1 MLTEKR
7 FRLDLSRRIFIVSAV
22 IIFLLTAM
30 AINSFNLPAP
40 DYSSIT
46 LVQKFF
52 YQILGYIL
60 FLDLLFIDGLIDTI
74 EKENQDCQISL
85 DVQKTLLIKRL
96 TSNWKRISLQLEVR
110 GTGDTRGSQHFFF
123 EKKE

>member
-1 MLTEKR
+1 MTEKR

-60 FLDLLFIDGLIDTI
+60 FLDLLFIGVLGGYHIAI
-74 EKENQDCQISL
+74 KVLEEEKETPD
-85 DVQKTLLIKRL
+85 
-96 TSNWKRISLQLEVR
+96 
-110 GTGDTRGSQHFFF
+110 
-123 EKKE
+123 